1 MKEAHRYLAGVYSA
15 LGDKQRAAAELETYL
30 RLTGEPNLGPADDSQ
45 NKKRSRTGD

>member
-30 RLTGEPNLGPADDSQ
+30 RLAPKSPDAPQIRELIRKLKG
-45 NKKRSRTGD
+45 